1 MDTREKILNT
11 ARDEFVEH
19 GLDGA
24 RVDRIA
30 GRAGVNKAML
40 YYHFGSKEN
49 LYQTVIDS
57 HFEMIGDFVSK
68 AMLEDPNPEE
78 FILKISTFYNTAMFE
93 RSTLF
98 PIILRELAQGGERI
112 RVPLERIMGA
122 SGRISKLRKSIDE
135 GIELGKLRNM
145 DCRQAII
152 SFMGMNLFYLIL
164 SPILNPIWE
173 IKDEKEFREKR
184 PKEIVDLFLYGIKAR

>member
-135 GIELGKLRNM
+135 GIEVGKLLNM